1 MKKFVKIS
9 LALIISVFMVSCA
22 SRAERSINE
31 LEKIVEKVGENYM
44 SYTESDWEDVFE
56 ELDELTD
63 RYSDVRYTQTQWKK
77 IQKLNSKLSEY
88 CVEQVVTN
96 FGSLL
101 GGAIKG
107 FVNGFQNIVD
117 EFETVVDEIEME

>member
-117 EFETVVDEIEME
+117 ELENAVDEIEIE

>member
-1 MKKFVKIS
+1 MKKFAKIS

-101 GGAIKG
+101 GGAVKG
-107 FVNGFQNIVD
+107 FVDGFQN
-117 EFETVVDEIEME
+117 VVDELENVTDEIE